1 MKKRQ
6 KGYKNKISIDNF
18 LKNKFCIFISIKM
31 SCNEM
36 SNYGELY
43 IEICKFYSSKK
54 KKKKNKWPYC
64 EIDNGLI
71 IDILNQYKW

>member
-1 MKKRQ
+1 
-6 KGYKNKISIDNF
+6 
-18 LKNKFCIFISIKM
+18 M

-54 KKKKNKWPYC
+54 NKKKNKWPDG
-64 EIDNGLI
+64 EIDHGLI
-71 IDILNQYKW
+71 IDIFNQYKW